1 MKGTT
6 GFLLVGAFTLM
17 AVFTSVAA
25 VEQGQTTADQ
35 GKNKEKVKPPA
46 PSQKDRYTVFVP
58 TQKVDADTVID
69 LPADI

>member
-25 VEQGQTTADQ
+25 VEQEQAKAEQGQ
-35 GKNKEKVKPPA
+35 NKEKGKPPA
-46 PSQKDRYTVFVP
+46 PPQKDGYTVFVP
-58 TQKVDADTVID
+58 TQRVDADTVID